1 MSTTPS
7 TDLQELL
14 AARRGDGAAP
24 VVVPPGDD
32 PPVDTAT
39 GEILPVGSGAAN
51 PPLPPVA
58 LGALEPAPREPDYS
72 LIPPKVL
79 GALPFAA
86 DYVKLAKTIQNTEM
100 VPTPLRG
107 RYDAIAAIFFK
118 GFEMGMGPMQALA
131 SFDVIQGQVALK
143 PEAMRALIMHEG
155 HLFIVR
161 DGVEPEG
168 RYAEVE
174 CRRTDWPENQPNETY
189 RYGWDDATLAK
200 LTGKD
205 NWVKMPRA
213 MLDARATGGAARRH
227 FPDVIQG
234 MSYTVGEVMDFTGGT
249 PTEAPEAPPAADPVA
264 EKIAHLQDDL
274 PPAEP
279 EAVAATAVEASPE
292 PAKRKRGRPTKK
304 EAEARK
310 AAEEEAQRQPLE
322 PEPGPPEPPEE
333 PPGPPVGPAT
343 RVDHDPPPEEPPD
356 VERVP
361 DPVQSPL
368 GTLIPPEPEEPAPP
382 LLPGEASVIGEL
394 RKSLAALIKAQ
405 PDLQQKALR
414 AFLGA
419 HFPGKKATDLDADQL
434 TLAINIAGD
443 WPDSIEQYPAPEP
456 PPSEF

>member
-1 MSTTPS
+1 MTTTPS

-39 GEILPVGSGAAN
+39 GEILPVGSGAAA

-58 LGALEPAPREPDYS
+58 VEPDDQPDYT

-79 GALPFAA
+79 GAIPFAEGYWRMA
-86 DYVKLAKTIQNTEM
+86 GRVCSTEF
-100 VPTPLRG
+100 TPDKMRG
-107 RYDAIAAIFFK
+107 RREAVVAVFMAGY
-118 GFEMGMGPMQALA
+118 EMGMGPMQALA
-131 SFDVIQGQVALK
+131 SFDVIGGKVVMK
-143 PEAMRALIMHEG
+143 PEAMRALVMHEG
-155 HLFIVR
+155 HTFILR
-161 DGVEPEG
+161 EGTDPDEG
-168 RYAEVE
+168 RYAEAE
-174 CRRTDWPENQPNETY
+174 CRRSDWPEGQSETY
-189 RYGWDDATLAK
+189 RYSMMDAQLAG
-200 LTGKD
+200 LSTKD
-205 NWVKMPRA
+205 NWKKMPRA
-213 MLDARATGGAARRH
+213 MLDARTTGGAARRY

-234 MSYTVGEVMDFTGGT
+234 MSYTPEEIGDSLRDARQ
-249 PTEAPEAPPAADPVA
+249 PTPEAPSAPEPVA
-264 EKIAHLQDDL
+264 AV
-274 PPAEP
+274 P
-279 EAVAATAVEASPE
+279 EAVDAPAKPPADTPPIDTTAV
-292 PAKRKRGRPTKK
+292 KRKRGRPTKK

-333 PPGPPVGPAT
+333 PPGPPVGPAK

-368 GTLIPPEPEEPAPP
+368 GTLIPPEPEEPAPPP

-443 WPDSIEQYPAPEP
+443 WPESIEQYPAPEP